1 LIRFDRVTYSY
12 RAPQTQTPA
21 LREVSFEVDRG
32 AVTVV
37 LGSNGSGK
45 STLVRLA
52 NGLMLPESGEVTV
65 DGVSTRDEA
74 GTRQIRESVGVV
86 FQHPDDQI
94 VATTVEDDVAFGPE
108 NLGLPRE
115 ELRMRVDSALAA
127 VGLKGL
133 ERREPHLLSG
143 GQKQRLVIA
152 GALAMNPAFLVLDE
166 PVSMLDPR
174 GRRDVLAIIRELRDR
189 GHGVL
194 HVTHDLAD
202 ADGADRAIVLD
213 QGAVAFDGTVP
224 ELLADAV
231 LLDRCGL
238 ELPPIAV
245 LGEELRRAGAPLPP
259 GILDVGA
266 LVESAWR

>member
-1 LIRFDRVTYSY
+1 MIRFDHVTYSY
-12 RAPQTQTPA
+12 GTPDAETPA
-21 LREVSFEVDRG
+21 LREVSLEVVRG

-52 NGLMLPESGEVTV
+52 NGLMAPDSGDVTV
-65 DGVSTRDEA
+65 DGVSTGDEA
-74 GTRQIRESVGVV
+74 RTRQIRESVGVV

-108 NLGLPRE
+108 NLGLPRAE
-115 ELRMRVDSALAA
+115 IRARVDSALAA
-127 VGLKGL
+127 VGLTGM

-166 PVSMLDPR
+166 PASMLDPR
-174 GRRDVLAIIRELRDR
+174 GRRDVLAIIRELRNR

-202 ADGADRAIVLD
+202 ADGADRAVVLD
-213 QGAVAFDGTVP
+213 QGRVAFDGTIAD
-224 ELLADAV
+224 LLADTA
-231 LLDRCGL
+231 LLGRCGL
-238 ELPPIAV
+238 ALPPIAV
-245 LGEELRRAGAPLPP
+245 LGEELRRAGAPVTP
-259 GILDVGA
+259 GLLSVDA
-266 LVESAWR
+266 LVDAAWR